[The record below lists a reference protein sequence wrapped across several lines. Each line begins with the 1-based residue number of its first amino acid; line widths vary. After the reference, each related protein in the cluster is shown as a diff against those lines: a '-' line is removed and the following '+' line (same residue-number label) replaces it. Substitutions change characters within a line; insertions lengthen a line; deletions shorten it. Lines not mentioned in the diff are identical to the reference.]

1 MRGREGYYN
10 NRVVGNKY
18 CNSMYAVYTKLG
30 MNMIS
35 KPQPF

>member
-10 NRVVGNKY
+10 NRVVGS
-18 CNSMYAVYTKLG
+18 NSMYAVYTKLG